1 MCYGGELYKLSSQAS
16 EYQYGVVRK
25 LGEKWI
31 WPRIPKFGAGC
42 SERLLDHFLLK
53 QDERILI
60 CSLS

>member
-42 SERLLDHFLLK
+42 SERLLDHFLL
-53 QDERILI
+53 ETG
-60 CSLS
+60 